1 MFSIAWRIIG
11 FCYFTDFIKC
21 VFPCLPELSLIY
33 MYEPHKSAVSFLT
46 TKNQNRP
53 QHINQYLYEQKNKN
67 NFDNFL
73 LQIAEEVLAMSISL
87 TPDQILDLAQ
97 KINIT
102 IQGLQNI
109 DDILAETS
117 SDLARAKGLKE
128 RAETAEWVLYLEQLV
143 LFICICL
150 YNLLKEEAVE
160 NEMLCVWTSLWLMGR
175 NPIF

>member
-1 MFSIAWRIIG
+1 
-11 FCYFTDFIKC
+11 
-21 VFPCLPELSLIY
+21 

-46 TKNQNRP
+46 IKNQNRP

-128 RAETAEWVLYLEQLV
+128 QAETAE
-143 LFICICL
+143 
-150 YNLLKEEAVE
+150 
-160 NEMLCVWTSLWLMGR
+160 
-175 NPIF
+175 

>member
-1 MFSIAWRIIG
+1 
-11 FCYFTDFIKC
+11 
-21 VFPCLPELSLIY
+21 

-67 NFDNFL
+67 NFL

-128 RAETAEWVLYLEQLV
+128 RAETAE
-143 LFICICL
+143 
-150 YNLLKEEAVE
+150 
-160 NEMLCVWTSLWLMGR
+160 
-175 NPIF
+175 

>member
-1 MFSIAWRIIG
+1 
-11 FCYFTDFIKC
+11 
-21 VFPCLPELSLIY
+21 

-46 TKNQNRP
+46 TKNQNRL

-128 RAETAEWVLYLEQLV
+128 RAETAE
-143 LFICICL
+143 
-150 YNLLKEEAVE
+150 
-160 NEMLCVWTSLWLMGR
+160 
-175 NPIF
+175 